1 MPKYSW
7 KSRTQAPGSSFSPS
21 SRASVLYPYE
31 LQFPNK
37 RRTIRQELRSFGID
51 HISQRRRGR
60 HMRKSLVSVAVL
72 LLSGYFGN
80 AQDTSPIHVAI
91 QAAPEQIK
99 NAPMAMFARNGYSL
113 KSNTRTPLKI
123 SKPFSEEGTALYNT
137 AHWLNQ
143 PVQNCR
149 H

>member
-31 LQFPNK
+31 LQFPDK
-37 RRTIRQELRSFGID
+37 RRTIRQELGSFGRD

-80 AQDTSPIHVAI
+80 AQDKSPIHVAI

-99 NAPMAMFARNGYSL
+99 KAAMPMFARNGYSL
-113 KSNTRTPLKI
+113 DSATPTQLKI
-123 SKPFSEEGTALYNT
+123 SNHFTQQNTPPYNT
-137 AHWLNQ
+137 THC
-143 PVQNCR
+143 PPP
-149 H
+149 

>member
-51 HISQRRRGR
+51 HISQRRRGS
-60 HMRKSLVSVAVL
+60 HMRKSLVSVGVV

-80 AQDTSPIHVAI
+80 AQDKSPIHVGSE
-91 QAAPEQIK
+91 AASEEIK
-99 NAPMAMFARNGYSL
+99 KSAMGIFARHGYSAG
-113 KSNTRTPLKI
+113 S
-123 SKPFSEEGTALYNT
+123 
-137 AHWLNQ
+137 
-143 PVQNCR
+143 
-149 H
+149 